1 MLDKNENLYYNK
13 DNKKQETKNQNNKLR
28 RTVQWDKKW
37 IVKRKNR
44 KEKEVI

>member
-1 MLDKNENLYYNK
+1 MLDKIENLYYNK